1 MLIDHELQCTAW
13 GHEQKRIRDRT
24 QNEGEFIR
32 DLADWSWF
40 GTITSRYGKI
50 SEKAAKKFLAEIEAA
65 AGYPV
70 HSVLSIEH
78 GDSGGHLHGHFLIS
92 SVGHLDMA
100 AWQRRANARFGNSVF
115 RTYDKDQG
123 AAFYIAQTGC
133 SRTGRITYD
142 GKA

>member
-70 HSVLSIEH
+70 HSVLAIEH

-133 SRTGRITYD
+133 SRTVRITYD